1 MRLRDVFVNF
11 LRSKG
16 ISCISTN
23 SRKVLDEEP
32 IQYIARKFAGGEFRI
47 REGEGRYRFDLN
59 GNAVESCS
67 YVAWRF
73 DDGIGAE
80 EIQSEL
86 RKFPYIVVDCSLKDI
101 HIEKELK
108 SLMNQIQKT
117 LSVVRRYMWDERL
130 VVAGMNTPTSALHC
144 SSVED
149 FLKENDFRRVIL
161 LDPNAE
167 HVFKGERADCYIIGG
182 IVDKVGNKAGTTEII
197 YTRLLNGG
205 FAVERRKI
213 LLKGDIV
220 GVPDRINHIT
230 EIILRSVLDGTDV
243 ERAIYEVQN
252 RKIARWRLRREIARN
267 CEKIAV
273 DNRKFRVIR
282 KSFFENVR
290 KWLNVIEDDFYR
302 CARDMGVI
310 VIDDNFTPP
319 KSLKV
324 TFVESV
330 NHGRTG
336 ENKTEENDGA
346 HAEDGWT
353 G

>member
-11 LRSKG
+11 LRSRG

-23 SRKVLDEEP
+23 SRKVLDEDP
-32 IQYIARKFAGGEFRI
+32 IQYIARKFASGEFRI
-47 REGEGRYRFDLN
+47 REGEGRYRFDLS

-73 DDGIGAE
+73 DDGISAE
-80 EIQSEL
+80 EIGSEL
-86 RKFPYIVVDCSLKDI
+86 EKFPYIVVDCSLKDI
-101 HIEKELK
+101 HTEKELK
-108 SLMNQIQKT
+108 SLVNQIQKT

-130 VVAGMNTPTSALHC
+130 VIAGMKVRVSAPQYP
-144 SSVED
+144 SVED
-149 FLKENDFRRVIL
+149 FLREKQPERVIL

-167 HVFKGERADCYIIGG
+167 EVFSGEVADCYIVGG

-197 YTRLLNGG
+197 YRRLVENG
-205 FAVERRKI
+205 FEVERRKI
-213 LLKGDIV
+213 LLRGDVV

-230 EIILRSVLDGTDV
+230 EIVLKAVLDGIDV

-267 CEKIAV
+267 CRRV
-273 DNRKFRVIR
+273 MVGDRKFRVIE
-282 KSFFENVR
+282 KSFFESV
-290 KWLNVIEDDFYR
+290 KGWLNVIEEDFYR

-310 VIDDNFTPP
+310 VIDDSFTPP

-324 TFVESV
+324 TSEENV
-330 NHGRTG
+330 NHG
-336 ENKTEENDGA
+336 
-346 HAEDGWT
+346 
-353 G
+353 